1 MKKVIK
7 NHLFLFLLFPFF
19 LGIFTSFSLPPY
31 NFILINFITFP
42 MLLFI
47 VFKLKE
53 SKKKIYSFFKVGWI
67 FGFGYFLSNL
77 YWITYSL
84 TFYEDFKIFI
94 PIALILIPA
103 FLGIFYGLIIALLF
117 KLDFKKKI
125 TAILIFS
132 LIFSI
137 IEFLRGN
144 ILGGFPWNLI
154 AFSWSFSTSFLQ
166 ILSFIGTYSFNLIS
180 ITIFTLP
187 FVFIFKNYKKI
198 QLGIFFTLLFIIG
211 TNYIYGFKVINNK
224 NKSNLN
230 YSSQKIKIISP
241 KISID
246 KFINNPDEK
255 SILIDLIKLSNP
267 KKNIPTIF
275 IWPEGALTGIYFD
288 ELSKYSNLFS
298 SNFSNNHL
306 IIMGINTQNSIKN
319 TGQIYNSM
327 IAVDNNLQLLAKYN
341 KNKLVPFGEF
351 FPFEKLFKKV
361 GLKKLSYG
369 YESFSSGKERK
380 IISINNKIIN
390 INFLPLICYEIIY
403 SGNINPNDKSYNLI
417 INLSEDGWFGNSIGP
432 FQHFTHS
439 VFRAIEEG
447 KNIIR
452 SANNGISAY
461 VDSNGEIIN
470 KLESTERG
478 VIEVNNFTNSKKTL
492 FSRVGNKMFFYFILF
507 YIILIFFI
515 NKKET

>member
-1 MKKVIK
+1 
-7 NHLFLFLLFPFF
+7 
-19 LGIFTSFSLPPY
+19 
-31 NFILINFITFP
+31 
-42 MLLFI
+42 
-47 VFKLKE
+47 
-53 SKKKIYSFFKVGWI
+53 
-67 FGFGYFLSNL
+67 
-77 YWITYSL
+77 
-84 TFYEDFKIFI
+84 
-94 PIALILIPA
+94 
-103 FLGIFYGLIIALLF
+103 
-117 KLDFKKKI
+117 
-125 TAILIFS
+125 
-132 LIFSI
+132 
-137 IEFLRGN
+137 
-144 ILGGFPWNLI
+144 
-154 AFSWSFSTSFLQ
+154 
-166 ILSFIGTYSFNLIS
+166 
-180 ITIFTLP
+180 
-187 FVFIFKNYKKI
+187 
-198 QLGIFFTLLFIIG
+198 
-211 TNYIYGFKVINNK
+211 
-224 NKSNLN
+224 
-230 YSSQKIKIISP
+230 
-241 KISID
+241 
-246 KFINNPDEK
+246 
-255 SILIDLIKLSNP
+255 
-267 KKNIPTIF
+267 
-275 IWPEGALTGIYFD
+275 
-288 ELSKYSNLFS
+288 
-298 SNFSNNHL
+298 
-306 IIMGINTQNSIKN
+306 MGINTQNSIKN

-351 FPFEKLFKKV
+351 LPFEKLFKKA

-403 SGNINPNDKSYNLI
+403 SGSINPNDKSYNLI